1 MDNSNTHDY
10 DIIII
15 GGGVVG
21 CMTARF
27 LSRYQLNILLIEKE
41 DDVGSGT
48 SAANTALVHPG
59 YDPVVG
65 SLKAKMNVAAAPM
78 WPQLAAELNFAF
90 ERSGDYVVA
99 IGEEELPNLDAL
111 FESGRQNGVL
121 GLKFIPADEMI
132 KREPL
137 INPRVSGALSAE
149 TGSMCD
155 PFGVVLAAAENA
167 VMNGV
172 RILRNTCFEDFIFDN
187 NRIVGVRT
195 NRGDFRCRWAI
206 NAAGLYSDVVM
217 HKAGVRPEFKITP
230 RKGEYLILDRAEF
243 PLRSVYFPVPS
254 VISKGILVTTT
265 VHGNTILG
273 PTARNQD
280 DKTDK
285 TNTENGLAEVLA
297 GACKLIPNVDVRH
310 VISIFA
316 GLRAAGNAPC
326 ETAGVDY
333 QHDFIIE
340 IPQSVGGF
348 VNLGGIESPGL
359 TSSPAIAKR
368 VVDMLKDAGED
379 LVEKKDWNPIRPARP
394 QFRHLSHAERGKL
407 IEQDARYGR
416 VVCRCE
422 NVTEGDIVAEIHA
435 PVPARSYD
443 AIKRR
448 TWLGTGR
455 CQGGFDMTRV
465 TEILARELQISQLEI
480 SKKGTGSE
488 FLVRMTKDV
497 EGQDAR

>member
-1 MDNSNTHDY
+1 MRDISSEDF

-41 DDVGSGT
+41 DDIGSVT

-59 YDPVVG
+59 YDPVAG

-78 WPQLAAELNFAF
+78 WPQLASELNFTF

-99 IGEEELPNLDAL
+99 VGEEELPNLDAL
-111 FESGRQNGVL
+111 FESGRQNGVM
-121 GLKFIPADEMI
+121 GLQFVPADEMR

-137 INPRVSGALSAE
+137 INPHVSGALSAE
-149 TGSMCD
+149 TGAMCD
-155 PFGVVLAAAENA
+155 PFGVTLAAAENA

-172 RILRNTCFEDFIFDN
+172 RILRNTAFEEFLFDKK
-187 NRIVGVRT
+187 RIIGVRT
-195 NRGDFRCRWAI
+195 NRGDFKCRWAI
-206 NAAGLYSDVVM
+206 NAAGLNSDVVM

-243 PLRSVYFPVPS
+243 PLQSVYFPVPS
-254 VISKGILVTTT
+254 KVSKGILVTTT

-273 PTARNQD
+273 PTARDQE
-280 DKTDK
+280 DKADK
-285 TNTENGLAEVLA
+285 TNTENGLAEVLT
-297 GACKLIPNVDVRH
+297 GARKLIPSVDVRY
-310 VISIFA
+310 VIAIYA
-316 GLRAAGNAPC
+316 GLRAAGNAAC

-340 IPQSVGGF
+340 IPQSVSGF

-359 TSSPAIAKR
+359 TSSPAIAAR
-368 VVDMLKDAGED
+368 VVDMLKDAGEK
-379 LVEKKDWNPIRPARP
+379 LVEKKNWNPIRPARP
-394 QFRHLSHAERGKL
+394 QFRHLTHAERSKL

-465 TEILARELQISQLEI
+465 TEILARELQISQLEV

-488 FLVRMTKDV
+488 LLVRRTKDV
-497 EGQDAR
+497 EAENA